1 MKKNI
6 LIINS
11 ILISMIFC
19 SIQSEKFIINKKIDG
34 TNSIHLNTDIESII
48 EVDGYKKITNDTNN
62 HTIDSG
68 FPELPTYTTFYQ
80 LDTNKEYDI
89 EILVHN
95 SYIIENMKISPYQD
109 MNININSEV
118 DLSFYSSNNQYP
130 INNFYISDRMP
141 SRGMDIISI
150 EIIPFTYDSRSNSL
164 EVFTNIEILFN
175 EIGEREESA
184 NSRMKRSKT
193 IDSLLE
199 NFVIN
204 YETSTREEDY
214 QIPSI
219 LYICGGSSE
228 SNSYFQDLV
237 NWRHEQGYVV
247 NTATLSETGSSAN
260 SIKNYIEDA
269 YNNWPNPPEY
279 VALVGDVG
287 GSYSVP
293 TFYEEWGH
301 NSYGNDCEGD
311 LQYSQLDGDDFIPEV
326 IVGRISVRSSN
337 EIGVVVAK
345 TIAYEKASYINAT
358 GTDWYEGAALIGDP
372 SSSGQSTIHTNQYI
386 DNILDIH
393 GFDDIET
400 AYSGNFDGF
409 MEDQL
414 DEGVL
419 YLNYRG
425 YLGVSN
431 FDSNDINGA
440 NSGYMTPFA
449 TILTCGT
456 GSYAEDNTCLSE
468 AMLRY
473 GSVSNPKGAV
483 AAVSTA
489 TWNTHTLFNNIVAM
503 GMYDGIFAQ
512 DLPTTGLALASGKL
526 ALLHTYPGNSAS
538 SWVGAF
544 TQWNNLM
551 GDPAILLWTDTPS
564 DFNVSHPNSITVGSN
579 IMDIHIIDNL
589 NQPIEGAWVTILK
602 GNDEIFLTTL
612 SNEDGDVTFNWDGEV
627 SPGDIKLTITKR
639 NFIPYQE
646 DISIINSQDHIEIT
660 GIEINDDFGGNNNG
674 ELNPGEYIE
683 LHLDLTNLDDTY
695 LSNITGQIESDNENV
710 LAQDNVVT
718 FNSMNIGETTTNTND
733 PFYVTLNHSA
743 INEENLNIRLNLNIS
758 GTNHT
763 IYIPLEVVGADIRI
777 TGYDT
782 DSHNIVIGELNDI
795 NINIK
800 NQGSMSIQ
808 NLSIELIPYE
818 NLVTVPSAIDYLFQI
833 GAGEQVN
840 NFGVFQINVS
850 DQAIGGATIPME
862 FIISNSDGFYQS
874 QLVNI
879 QLGTVSVHD
888 PLGPDPYGYYIYDSG
903 DTSYELAPSYDW
915 IELDDGLGTQI
926 NLDDNGNANGSN
938 LTEVISIPFSFKFYG
953 IEYNQITVAVDGY
966 LSFGNNE
973 VASHR
978 NYPIP
983 GAGGPSPM
991 IAPFWDDLKTG
1002 ESGYVYKY
1010 ITNEYIIIQWD
1021 YLRTYENN
1029 SRETFQIILYNS
1041 EYADYETITGDGE
1054 IKIQY
1059 YDFNNTSD
1067 GNWGSYP
1074 PEHAAYSTIG
1084 IENHLGDMGL
1094 EYSFNNNYPSAA
1106 MPLSDNT
1113 ALFITTGKMNEY
1125 LIGDINAD
1133 ESINVL
1139 DVVQLVNIILNLIDP
1154 SDYQMI
1160 VSDINSDGSVNVLD
1174 VVQLVNIILN

>member
-6 LIINS
+6 LIIIS
-11 ILISMIFC
+11 ILISMIFS
-19 SIQSEKFIINKKIDG
+19 SIQSGKFIINKKIDG
-34 TNSIHLNTDIESII
+34 TNSIYLNTDIESII

-62 HTIDSG
+62 HTIDPG

-89 EILVHN
+89 EMLVHN
-95 SYIIENMKISPYQD
+95 SYIIENIKISPYQD
-109 MNININSEV
+109 ENININSEV
-118 DLSFYSSNNQYP
+118 DLSFYSSSNQYP

-141 SRGMDIISI
+141 SRGMDIVSI
-150 EIIPFTYDSRSNSL
+150 EIIPNTYYPESNSL
-164 EVFTNIEILFN
+164 EVFTNIEIIFN
-175 EIGEREESA
+175 EIGPRAESA
-184 NSRMKRSKT
+184 NAEMKRSRA

-247 NTATLSETGSSAN
+247 NTATLSETGSSES

-269 YNNWPNPPEY
+269 YYNWPNPPEY

-293 TFYEEWGH
+293 TFTEGWGH
-301 NSYGNDCEGD
+301 NSYGNLCEGD

-358 GTDWYEGAALIGDP
+358 GTDWYEGAALVGDP

-456 GSYAEDNTCLSE
+456 GSYAEENTCLSE

-483 AAVSTA
+483 GAVSTA

-551 GDPAILLWTDTPS
+551 GDPAVLLWTDTPS
-564 DFNVSHPNSITVGSN
+564 NFNISHPSSLTIGSN
-579 IMDIHIIDNL
+579 IMDINITDNS
-589 NQPIEGAWVTILK
+589 NQAVEGAWVTILK

-646 DISIINSQDHIEIT
+646 DITIINSQDHVGIT
-660 GIEINDDFGGNNNG
+660 DIEINDDFGGNNNG
-674 ELNPGEYIE
+674 QLNPGEYVE
-683 LHLDLTNLDDTY
+683 LYLDLTNLDNNY
-695 LSNITGQIESDNENV
+695 LTDITGQIESDNENV
-710 LAQDNVVT
+710 LAQDNIVT
-718 FNSMNIGETTTNTND
+718 FNSINSGETTTNIND
-733 PFYVTLNHSA
+733 PFYITLNYSA
-743 INEENLNIRLNLNIS
+743 INEENLNIRLNLNIN
-758 GTNHT
+758 GINHS

-777 TGYDT
+777 VGYDT
-782 DSHNIVIGELNDI
+782 DNHNIVIGELNDI
-795 NINIK
+795 NIHIR

-808 NLSIELIPYE
+808 NLSIELLPYE
-818 NLVTVPSAIDYLFQI
+818 NLVTVPSAIEYLFQI
-833 GAGEQVN
+833 GAGEEIN
-840 NFGVFQINVS
+840 NFGPFQINVS
-850 DQAIGGATIPME
+850 DQAIGGTTIPME
-862 FIISNSDGFYQS
+862 FIISNTNGFYQT

-879 QLGTVSVHD
+879 QLGVVSVHD

-903 DTSYELAPSYDW
+903 DTSYELAPSYEW

-926 NLDDNGNANGSN
+926 NLADDGNANGSN
-938 LTEVISIPFSFKFYG
+938 LTEVISIPFPFKFYG

-1002 ESGYVYKY
+1002 SSGYVYKY

-1084 IENHLGDMGL
+1084 IENHLGNMGL

-1113 ALFITTGKMNEY
+1113 ALFITTGRMNEH

-1160 VSDINSDGSVNVLD
+1160 VSDINLDGSINVLD